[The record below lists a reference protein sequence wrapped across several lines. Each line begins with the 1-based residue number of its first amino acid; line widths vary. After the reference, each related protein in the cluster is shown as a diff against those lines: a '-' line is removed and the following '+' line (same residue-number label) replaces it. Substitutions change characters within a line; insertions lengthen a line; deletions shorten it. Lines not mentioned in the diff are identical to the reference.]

1 MLISENQKNK
11 GIYSFSMKRLTISLI
26 ILTAFTTLLAG
37 EQPDAGKVFN
47 PGGSTGQR
55 PDFKRWFYGF
65 NSGAYFAHPSTAN
78 YYNGTGDH
86 NVEKALNLIY
96 NRDRLIRGVNEI
108 IQDFSIGELPE
119 SMQYSPGIQVGF
131 FGGLSLNRSLAVMAE
146 FNYARIRVAD
156 KFTLY
161 TDKFTSTSE
170 PYILVSDIYGREER
184 IDLRIG
190 FNYTFFTRKTF
201 HPFIGSGINITDV
214 KVLENKVGISGME
227 FSIRDITE
235 DYYGVRDYG
244 MGLGQYSEAG
254 LQFEVNE
261 SFSLKMGASISF
273 SRINIGDN
281 KNIAP
286 QYTLFVRINLDEI
299 FANP

>member
-1 MLISENQKNK
+1 
-11 GIYSFSMKRLTISLI
+11 
-26 ILTAFTTLLAG
+26 
-37 EQPDAGKVFN
+37 
-47 PGGSTGQR
+47 
-55 PDFKRWFYGF
+55 
-65 NSGAYFAHPSTAN
+65 
-78 YYNGTGDH
+78 
-86 NVEKALNLIY
+86 
-96 NRDRLIRGVNEI
+96 
-108 IQDFSIGELPE
+108 
-119 SMQYSPGIQVGF
+119 
-131 FGGLSLNRSLAVMAE
+131 MAE

-235 DYYGVRDYG
+235 EYYGVRDYG